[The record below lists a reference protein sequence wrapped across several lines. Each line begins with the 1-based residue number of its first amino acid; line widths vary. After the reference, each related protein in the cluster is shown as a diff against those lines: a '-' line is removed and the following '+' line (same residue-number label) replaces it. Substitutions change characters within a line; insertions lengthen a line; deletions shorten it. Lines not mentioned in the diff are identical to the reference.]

1 MTNDHGQVR
10 SFPDSVYRS
19 KRDAW
24 IVIILWLVIIISL
37 ASAIYI
43 PFAESSVIAI
53 AVQEILML
61 GTAAFC
67 YSTLRWTDYTLK
79 GADLYVRS
87 GPIRSTIAIS
97 DIEQVVPS
105 RSAWSSAA
113 LSLDRL
119 QIILVDSRTA
129 AYISPED
136 KRGFL
141 RDLAARSPD
150 LRFEVDRVVRV
161 EP

>member
-24 IVIILWLVIIISL
+24 IVIILWLVILVSL

-43 PFAESSVIAI
+43 PFSGTSPLAI
-53 AVQEILML
+53 VFQEILML

-67 YSTLRWTDYTLK
+67 YSILRWTEYTLK
-79 GADLYVRS
+79 GTDLHVRS
-87 GPIRSTIAIS
+87 GPIRSTIPIS
-97 DIEQVVPS
+97 DIGQVLPS

-119 QIILVDSRTA
+119 QIKLVDSRTA

-136 KRGFL
+136 KTGFL
-141 RDLAARSPD
+141 QDLAARSPD

-161 EP
+161 EA

>member
-1 MTNDHGQVR
+1 MTNDHGQVQ

-24 IVIILWLVIIISL
+24 IVIILWLVIIFAL
-37 ASAIYI
+37 ASAIYV
-43 PFAESSVIAI
+43 PFAESSMV
-53 AVQEILML
+53 AVVFQEILML

-67 YSTLRWTDYTLK
+67 YSILRWTDYTLK
-79 GADLYVRS
+79 GADLTVRS
-87 GPIRSTIAIS
+87 GPIRSTIPIS
-97 DIEQVVPS
+97 DIGQVLPS
-105 RSAWSSAA
+105 RSAWSSVA

-129 AYISPED
+129 AYISPQD
-136 KRGFL
+136 KTGFL

-150 LRFEVDRVVRV
+150 LRFEDDRVLRV
-161 EP
+161 GP